1 MQLTL
6 QDAISIHTTETTQRT
21 PFDYIDI
28 PLYCE
33 KLGETLASLLGLHDP
48 HLLAHSL
55 RVANFSANLARVLGY
70 PQEQVD
76 LIRRGGLL
84 HDLGKLGIPRAILSQ
99 PCALTC
105 EQYDRVKLH
114 PVLGAGL
121 LQESLECSALMPIV
135 RHHHEFFDGQGYPDR
150 LAGDQIEIEARIVAV
165 ADAVDVMAS
174 NRPYCRAFT
183 VPQIIA
189 ELERCSGTQF
199 DPTVVEA
206 AIPILLVKTHEISH
220 YSSYLMM
227 SIMVVEQSR
236 FMECGN
242 E

>member
-21 PFDYIDI
+21 PFEYIDT

-33 KLGETLASLLGLHDP
+33 KVGETLASLLGLHDP

-70 PQEQVD
+70 TQEQVD

-99 PCALTC
+99 PSALTC

-121 LQESLECSALMPIV
+121 LQESLEYSALVPIV
-135 RHHHEFFDGQGYPDR
+135 RHHHEFFDGRGYPDK
-150 LAGDQIEIEARIVAV
+150 LA
-165 ADAVDVMAS
+165 

-189 ELERCSGTQF
+189 ELGRCSGTQF

-206 AIPILLVKTHEISH
+206 AISILLVKTHEISH
-220 YSSYLMM
+220 YSSHLMK